1 MKKLSAT
8 VRIVISLVCLSVS
21 SLLIAGS
28 IGLLPDAKVEMMKG
42 RMHFSEA
49 LALSFTAMAT
59 EADQAT
65 VQNLFDAV
73 AKRNPDVLSIGL
85 RRYDGPL
92 LLEVGEHGAGWKQND
107 SLQSTLTQISVPV
120 TAGDE
125 TWGLIEVRFQDPDA
139 VGFMGSSIPSEFVL
153 PTFMAISLFIAFYF
167 YLHRVL
173 RQLNPSKV
181 IPGRVREAFDSLA
194 EGILVLDKDDRVV
207 LANRAFER
215 TSGRT
220 TEQLMGVSV
229 HDLPFVR
236 RGELPVEAF
245 PWQETKI
252 TRVLVRGGLVGFGDA
267 ETTFSVSAA
276 PILNEQGEPRGIL
289 ASFEDVT
296 QLEKKKNELGELVK
310 HLHRSSAAIQKQ
322 NRDLEQLAN
331 HDPLTGCKNRRSF
344 FDSFH
349 TLWLAAK
356 RYEIPISAIM
366 VDIDHFKSINDT
378 HGHSVG
384 DDVLRVVA
392 SALQSPL
399 RESDILCRYGGEEF
413 AVVLPNTDIDQA
425 VVIAERLRIA
435 ISQAQMP
442 MAKLKVTASLGV
454 SVISQTTLDPQEML
468 DQADQGLY
476 VAKRQGR
483 DQVVRWADIPT
494 EIRELVTDQKDSTP
508 ATASLAAA
516 QDNSK
521 PAQKPA
527 QEAIPYHAVS
537 ALLSALAYRDQKT
550 AAHSRRVADLCVA
563 AAEGLLSLSDCY
575 ALEMAALLHD
585 IGKIGVPDAIL
596 LKAGKLTTEEWEV
609 MRTHTRIGG
618 EIVRSS
624 FASPAL
630 TDLVKGYLTRFDE
643 PSETNEKGRS
653 TLSVGARILAIADAY
668 DSMTTDHRYRTGKT
682 NVEAIAEL
690 RKNAGSQFDPELVE
704 RFIRIVVDRARPVES
719 TYHEQSTDIALSIG
733 AQMEGL
739 VAALDSQDLQ
749 EMATLAG
756 RLKSTASALS
766 AEEISLKAG
775 ELESMLHSNDD
786 FIGAMQTASELLD
799 LCRSTQVALLQHPE
813 MLTR

>member
-1 MKKLSAT
+1 MKKTSAT
-8 VRIVISLVCLSVS
+8 VRIVISLVCISLS

-28 IGLLPDAKVEMMKG
+28 LGLLPDQTTEIMKG
-42 RMHFSEA
+42 RMRFSET

-59 EADQAT
+59 ETDQET
-65 VQNLFDAV
+65 MHRFYTSV
-73 AKRNPDVLSIGL
+73 AQRNPDVLSIGL
-85 RRYDGPL
+85 RRCDGPL
-92 LLEVGEHGAGWKQND
+92 LLEVGDHSAGWEPNSNQE
-107 SLQSTLTQISVPV
+107 STLSQIVIPV
-120 TAGDE
+120 NAE
-125 TWGLIEVRFQDPDA
+125 NEAWGLLEIKFRDIGKQGLLD
-139 VGFMGSSIPSEFVL
+139 GMIPYDVVL
-153 PTFMAISLFIAFYF
+153 PLFMAVSLFIAYYF

-194 EGILVLDKDDRVV
+194 EGILVLDRDDRVV

-215 TSGRT
+215 TSGRS
-220 TEQLMGVSV
+220 TEQLMGHSV
-229 HDLPFVR
+229 NELPFVQ
-236 RGELPVEAF
+236 RGESADEVF
-245 PWQETKI
+245 PWQETK
-252 TRVLVRGGLVGFGDA
+252 TTQMLARGALLGFGDA
-267 ETTFSVSAA
+267 DTTFSVSAA
-276 PILNEQGEPRGIL
+276 PIVNEQGESRGIL

-310 HLHRSSAAIQKQ
+310 HLHRSSAAIQRQ

-344 FDSFH
+344 FDNFH

-356 RYEIPISAIM
+356 RYEMPISAIM

-378 HGHSVG
+378 YGHSVG
-384 DDVLRVVA
+384 DDVLRVV
-392 SALQSPL
+392 SSTLQSPL

-425 VVIAERLRIA
+425 AAVAERLRSAIA
-435 ISQAQMP
+435 QAQMP
-442 MAKLKVTASLGV
+442 VAKLKVTASLGV
-454 SVISQTTLDPQEML
+454 SVISEATLDPQEML

-483 DQVVRWADIPT
+483 DQVIRWGDIP
-494 EIRELVTDQKDSTP
+494 EEMRKLVVDLKDSDP
-508 ATASLAAA
+508 ATSSLPTA
-516 QDNSK
+516 QDNPK
-521 PAQKPA
+521 PAK
-527 QEAIPYHAVS
+527 EAIPYHAVS

-575 ALEMAALLHD
+575 TLEMAALLHD

-596 LKAGKLTTEEWEV
+596 LKPGELSADEWEV
-609 MRTHTRIGG
+609 MKSHTRVGG

-630 TDLVKGYLTRFDE
+630 TDLVKGYHTRFDD
-643 PSETNEKGRS
+643 PTATNEKGMC
-653 TLSVGARILAIADAY
+653 TISVGARILAIADAY
-668 DSMTTDHRYRTGKT
+668 DSMTTNHRYRTGKSDS
-682 NVEAIAEL
+682 EAMAEL

-704 RFIRIVVDRARPVES
+704 RFVRIVADRARVDES
-719 TYHEQSTDIALSIG
+719 PYHEQSTDIALSIG
-733 AQMEGL
+733 AQMESL

-749 EMATLAG
+749 EMAILAG
-756 RLKSTASALS
+756 RLKSTACALA
-766 AEEISLKAG
+766 AEEISQKAG
-775 ELESMLHSNDD
+775 ELESTLQANDD
-786 FIGAMQTASELLD
+786 FVGAMQTASELLD

-813 MLTR
+813 MLTRQ

>member
-21 SLLIAGS
+21 SLLIAGA
-28 IGLLPDAKVEMMKG
+28 IGLLPDSKVEMMKG

-59 EADQAT
+59 ETDQAT
-65 VQNLFDAV
+65 VDEFFVAV
-73 AKRNPDVLSIGL
+73 AERNPDVLSIAL
-85 RRYDGPL
+85 RRYDGPI
-92 LLEVGEHGAGWKQND
+92 LLEVGDHTAGWIPNEN
-107 SLQSTLTQISVPV
+107 LQSTLTQIAVPV
-120 TAGDE
+120 KAGNE
-125 TWGLIEVRFQDPDA
+125 TWGLIEIRFQDPDA
-139 VGFMGSSIPSEFVL
+139 QGLLGGSIPLEFAL
-153 PTFMAISLFIAFYF
+153 PAFMAVSLFFAFYF
-167 YLHRVL
+167 YLCRVL

-194 EGILVLDKDDRVV
+194 EGILVLDINDRVV

-215 TSGRT
+215 TSGRS
-220 TEQLMGVSV
+220 TEELMGCSV
-229 HDLPFVR
+229 NDLPFVR
-236 RGELPVEAF
+236 RGESADEAF

-252 TRVLVRGGLVGFGDA
+252 TQTLARGSLLGFGDVD
-267 ETTFSVSAA
+267 TTFSVSAA
-276 PILNEQGEPRGIL
+276 PILNERGEPRGIL

-310 HLHRSSAAIQKQ
+310 HLHRSSAAIQRQ

-344 FDSFH
+344 FDNFH

-356 RYEIPISAIM
+356 RYEMPIAAIM

-425 VVIAERLRIA
+425 AIVAECLRSA

-442 MAKLKVTASLGV
+442 LAKLKVTASLGV
-454 SVISQTTLDPQEML
+454 SAISETTLDPQEML
-468 DQADQGLY
+468 DQADKCLY

-483 DQVVRWADIPT
+483 DQVVRWGDIPV
-494 EIRELVTDQKDSTP
+494 EVRELVTNSKDSAP
-508 ATASLAAA
+508 VASSPPTA
-516 QDNSK
+516 QDN
-521 PAQKPA
+521 PKPA

-596 LKAGKLTTEEWEV
+596 LKPGELTDNEWEI
-609 MRTHTRIGG
+609 MKTHTRIGG

-643 PSETNEKGRS
+643 PTEANEMGKC
-653 TLSVGARILAIADAY
+653 TISVGARILAIADAY

-682 NVEAIAEL
+682 DDEAIAEL
-690 RKNAGSQFDPELVE
+690 RKNAGTQFDPELVE
-704 RFIRIVVDRARPVES
+704 RFIRIVADRARPAES
-719 TYHEQSTDIALSIG
+719 AYHEQSTDIALSIG

-749 EMATLAG
+749 EMAILAG
-756 RLKSTASALS
+756 RLKSTACALS
-766 AEEISLKAG
+766 ADEISLKAG
-775 ELESMLHSNDD
+775 ELELTLQANDD
-786 FIGAMQTASELLD
+786 FVGAMQTASELLD

>member
-1 MKKLSAT
+1 MKKISAT

-21 SLLIAGS
+21 SLLVAGA
-28 IGLLPDAKVEMMKG
+28 IGLLPDPRVEMMKG

-59 EADQAT
+59 ETDQDT
-65 VQNLFDAV
+65 LHKFFVAV
-73 AKRNPDVLSIGL
+73 AERNPDVLSIAL
-85 RRYDGPL
+85 RKFDGPV
-92 LLEVGEHGAGWKQND
+92 LLEVGEHSAGWVSNESQ
-107 SLQSTLTQISVPV
+107 QSTLTQISVPV
-120 TAGDE
+120 KAGSE
-125 TWGLIEVRFQDPDA
+125 TWGVIEVRFQDPETQ
-139 VGFMGSSIPSEFVL
+139 GFLGSSIPMEFAL
-153 PTFMAISLFIAFYF
+153 PIFMAVSLFFSFYF
-167 YLHRVL
+167 YLRRVL

-194 EGILVLDKDDRVV
+194 EGILVLDRDDRVV

-215 TSGRT
+215 TSGRS
-220 TEQLMGVSV
+220 TEELMGRSV
-229 HDLPFVR
+229 NELPFVR
-236 RGELPVEAF
+236 RGESADEAF
-245 PWQETKI
+245 PWQETK
-252 TRVLVRGGLVGFGDA
+252 TTHTLARGSLLGFRDSDI
-267 ETTFSVSAA
+267 TFSVSAA
-276 PILNEQGEPRGIL
+276 PIVNEQGDPRGIL

-310 HLHRSSAAIQKQ
+310 HLHQSSAAIQRQ

-344 FDSFH
+344 FDNFH

-356 RYEIPISAIM
+356 RYEMPISAIM

-378 HGHSVG
+378 YGHSVG
-384 DDVLRVVA
+384 DDVLRAVS
-392 SALQSPL
+392 SALQAPL

-425 VVIAERLRIA
+425 VVVAQRLRSA
-435 ISQAQMP
+435 VSQAPMP
-442 MAKLKVTASLGV
+442 VAKLKVTASLGV
-454 SVISQTTLDPQEML
+454 SAISEATLDPQEML

-483 DQVVRWADIPT
+483 DQVIRWGDIPA
-494 EIRELVTDQKDSTP
+494 EIRELVTDLKDSEP
-508 ATASLAAA
+508 ATLSSPTA
-516 QDNSK
+516 QDNPK
-521 PAQKPA
+521 PAK
-527 QEAIPYHAVS
+527 EAIPYHAVS

-596 LKAGKLTTEEWEV
+596 LKPGKLTNDEWEV
-609 MRTHTRIGG
+609 MKTHTRVGG

-630 TDLVKGYLTRFDE
+630 TDMVKGYQTRFDE
-643 PSETNEKGRS
+643 PTATDEHGKCTI
-653 TLSVGARILAIADAY
+653 SVGARILAIADAY

-682 NVEAIAEL
+682 NDEAIAEL
-690 RKNAGSQFDPELVE
+690 RRNAGSQFDPELVE
-704 RFIRIVVDRARPVES
+704 RFVRIVADRAHVVELP
-719 TYHEQSTDIALSIG
+719 YREQSTDIALSIG

-756 RLKSTASALS
+756 RLKSTAYALS
-766 AEEISLKAG
+766 AGEISLKAG
-775 ELESMLHSNDD
+775 ELELSLQANDD
-786 FIGAMQTASELLD
+786 FVGAMQTASELLD
-799 LCRSTQVALLQHPE
+799 LCRSTQVALLQHPQ
-813 MLTR
+813 MLARQP

>member
-28 IGLLPDAKVEMMKG
+28 LGLLPDQKTEIMTG
-42 RMHFSEA
+42 RMRFGET
-49 LALSFTAMAT
+49 LALSFAAMAT
-59 EADQAT
+59 ETDQEAMHKFFT
-65 VQNLFDAV
+65 SV
-73 AKRNPDVLSIGL
+73 AQRNPDVLSIGL
-85 RRYDGPL
+85 RRCDGPL
-92 LLEVGEHGAGWKQND
+92 LLEVGQHSAGWVPNASHESK
-107 SLQSTLTQISVPV
+107 LTQIVIPV
-120 TAGDE
+120 NAENEAWGMLEIQFRE
-125 TWGLIEVRFQDPDA
+125 TSKEGLLGEWIPFEV
-139 VGFMGSSIPSEFVL
+139 VL
-153 PTFMAISLFIAFYF
+153 PLFMAVSLFITYYF

-194 EGILVLDKDDRVV
+194 EGILVLDRNDRVV

-215 TSGRT
+215 TSGRS
-220 TEQLMGVSV
+220 TEELMGHSV
-229 HDLPFVR
+229 NELPFVR
-236 RGELPVEAF
+236 RGESADETF
-245 PWQETKI
+245 PWQETKA
-252 TRVLVRGGLVGFGDA
+252 TQMLARGSLLGLGDA

-276 PILNEQGEPRGIL
+276 PIVNEQGEPRGIL

-310 HLHRSSAAIQKQ
+310 HLHRSSAAIQRQ

-344 FDSFH
+344 FDNFH

-356 RYEIPISAIM
+356 RYEMPISAIM

-378 HGHSVG
+378 YGHSVG
-384 DDVLRVVA
+384 DDVLRVV
-392 SALQSPL
+392 SSTLQSPL
-399 RESDILCRYGGEEF
+399 READILCRYGGEEF
-413 AVVLPNTDIDQA
+413 AVVLPNTDIEQA
-425 VVIAERLRIA
+425 VAVAERLRSA

-442 MAKLKVTASLGV
+442 VAKLRVTASLGV
-454 SVISQTTLDPQEML
+454 SVISEATLDPQEML
-468 DQADQGLY
+468 DQADKGLY

-483 DQVVRWADIPT
+483 DQVIRWGDIP
-494 EIRELVTDQKDSTP
+494 EEMRNLVKDLKDSEP
-508 ATASLAAA
+508 ATLSLPTA
-516 QDNSK
+516 QDHPK
-521 PAQKPA
+521 PAK
-527 QEAIPYHAVS
+527 EAIPYHAVS

-596 LKAGKLTTEEWEV
+596 LKPGELTADEWEV
-609 MRTHTRIGG
+609 MKSHTRVGG

-630 TDLVKGYLTRFDE
+630 TDLVKGYHTRFDE
-643 PSETNEKGRS
+643 PTATNEKGMC
-653 TLSVGARILAIADAY
+653 TISVGARILAIADAY
-668 DSMTTDHRYRTGKT
+668 DSMTNNHRYRTGKT
-682 NVEAIAEL
+682 NDEAMAEL

-704 RFIRIVVDRARPVES
+704 RFVRIVADRTRIDES
-719 TYHEQSTDIALSIG
+719 PYHEQSTDIALSIG
-733 AQMEGL
+733 AQMESL

-756 RLKSTASALS
+756 RLKSTACALS

-775 ELESMLHSNDD
+775 ELESTLHANDD
-786 FIGAMQTASELLD
+786 FVGAMQIASELLD
-799 LCRSTQVALLQHPE
+799 LCRSTQAALLQHPE
-813 MLTR
+813 MLTRQR